1 MRTAQEWT
9 EPDIQALITEQRPE
23 DLSLEYKAAAALD
36 KTQGKKADIS
46 KDVSAMANSAG
57 GTIIYGINEQ
67 KSSNGPII
75 LDPVDPAQ
83 ISIEWLEQVIDS
95 GIQRRIPGLR
105 IHRIGLKSSPSRVV
119 YVVSIPP
126 SNLAPHIASDHR
138 FHKRLG
144 TTTAMMEE
152 YEVRDVSRRLDAPAL
167 EVFLPMALAPPSL
180 VISPYV
186 ENKSPAP
193 ALYASIRLFVP
204 VTWIP
209 AGPISVWNQS
219 DVFQVTT
226 EGNFW
231 EAQAL
236 FYNWS
241 VPREP
246 AILSGFPYDLPRL
259 LFAQFP
265 PSYVA
270 WEILSP
276 QMEIR
281 RGCFLVVPSQEQ
293 PAVRLKP
300 KTLTSVELLRIKA

>member
-57 GTIIYGINEQ
+57 GT
-67 KSSNGPII
+67 II

-167 EVFLPMALAPPSL
+167 EVFLPMAFAPPSL

-186 ENKSPAP
+186 ENKSPFICSRHLDSSRP
-193 ALYASIRLFVP
+193 YFCME
-204 VTWIP
+204 
-209 AGPISVWNQS
+209 PI
-219 DVFQVTT
+219 
-226 EGNFW
+226 
-231 EAQAL
+231 
-236 FYNWS
+236 
-241 VPREP
+241 
-246 AILSGFPYDLPRL
+246 
-259 LFAQFP
+259 
-265 PSYVA
+265 
-270 WEILSP
+270 
-276 QMEIR
+276 
-281 RGCFLVVPSQEQ
+281 
-293 PAVRLKP
+293 
-300 KTLTSVELLRIKA
+300 